1 MDLNVIR
8 SELRLLSELA
18 DGWAASGNIA
28 SLERDMML
36 GKLRSL
42 YELVRFGEAGGVVA
56 ADPAGEVVQPVAVED
71 AVPEYAV
78 GPAGNEEV
86 GAVGEAID
94 LGEVLSLDASLD
106 DAEPAAAPVEEPVAA
121 PESDAESASD
131 AEPALAPVE
140 EPVAA
145 PESDPEP
152 APAEEPAPEPEPER
166 PVAFDTLFGPDE
178 EPVDRHRHK
187 QRLIMSL
194 YDTASSARSSKPA
207 TSLSEE
213 LTMSVAE
220 LTVGD
225 AGTLYS
231 GEEVAEAS
239 IAGLPA
245 VSDTEVSDA
254 VVASMGDSAPVLG
267 DVIGHDRQTL
277 ADTIAPPHDIASE
290 LRRGEPVGDL
300 HCAIGIN
307 DKFLMIRDLFGGDA
321 GAFDRAIGE
330 LNACTDLDD
339 CMIHIAENYAWN
351 PDSDG
356 AKLLMEL
363 LERKF
368 A

>member
-1 MDLNVIR
+1 
-8 SELRLLSELA
+8 
-18 DGWAASGNIA
+18 
-28 SLERDMML
+28 
-36 GKLRSL
+36 
-42 YELVRFGEAGGVVA
+42 
-56 ADPAGEVVQPVAVED
+56 
-71 AVPEYAV
+71 
-78 GPAGNEEV
+78 
-86 GAVGEAID
+86 
-94 LGEVLSLDASLD
+94 
-106 DAEPAAAPVEEPVAA
+106 
-121 PESDAESASD
+121 
-131 AEPALAPVE
+131 
-140 EPVAA
+140 
-145 PESDPEP
+145 
-152 APAEEPAPEPEPER
+152 
-166 PVAFDTLFGPDE
+166 
-178 EPVDRHRHK
+178 
-187 QRLIMSL
+187 
-194 YDTASSARSSKPA
+194 
-207 TSLSEE
+207 
-213 LTMSVAE
+213 MSVAE

-231 GEEVAEAS
+231 REEVAEAS

>member
-42 YELVRFGEAGGVVA
+42 YELVRFGEAGVVVA
-56 ADPAGEVVQPVAVED
+56 ADPAGEDVQPVAVED

-78 GPAGNEEV
+78 DPAGNEEV

-94 LGEVLSLDASLD
+94 LGEVLSLDASLE
-106 DAEPAAAPVEEPVAA
+106 DAEPAAAPEPDTAPAEEPVAV
-121 PESDAESASD
+121 PEPD
-131 AEPALAPVE
+131 AEPAAAPEPDTAPVE
-140 EPVAA
+140 EPV
-145 PESDPEP
+145 S
-152 APAEEPAPEPEPER
+152 EPEPER